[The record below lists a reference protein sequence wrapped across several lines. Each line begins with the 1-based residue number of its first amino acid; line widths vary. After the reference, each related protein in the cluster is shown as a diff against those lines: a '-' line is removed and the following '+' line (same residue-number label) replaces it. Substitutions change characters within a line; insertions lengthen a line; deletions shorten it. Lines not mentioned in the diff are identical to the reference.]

1 MSPKQKWAIEPA
13 SIVFASFLAQ
23 ILNGVF
29 KLKWRWVKKILVGT
43 AAEFYE
49 SLFLPRREKKKLRLL
64 SFRIATLFPATAS
77 SNLADNWDNI
87 WLFKKKKFKPRFFF
101 FLSQLQVHIAQFGL
115 FFFFFSLSQF
125 RHPLDIKSALTK
137 HQSFSINRL

>member
-13 SIVFASFLAQ
+13 SIVICVIF
-23 ILNGVF
+23 GPDP
-29 KLKWRWVKKILVGT
+29 KWRIQIKMTVSKKILVGT

-77 SNLADNWDNI
+77 SNLADN
-87 WLFKKKKFKPRFFF
+87 
-101 FLSQLQVHIAQFGL
+101 
-115 FFFFFSLSQF
+115 
-125 RHPLDIKSALTK
+125 
-137 HQSFSINRL
+137 